1 MPSLFLPVEH
11 VQQHQDGECLAACAA
26 MVLNFTRISV
36 SYHRLLKVLDV
47 ESGFGTPAFKIRN
60 LSRLG
65 IKVDYRQGSIQELR
79 NHLQVGQPCIVFLR
93 TGDLPYWHRI
103 TEHAVVIVGVDD
115 EHVYLNDP
123 AVVLAPMQV
132 SLGDFDLAWLERDE
146 MYAVLTR

>member
-11 VQQHQDGECLAACAA
+11 VRQYQEGECLAACAA
-26 MVLNFTRISV
+26 MVLNFAGIGV
-36 SYHRLLKVLDV
+36 SYNRLLKMLDV
-47 ESGFGTPAFKIRN
+47 EPGLGTPSFKIRN

-65 IKVDYRQGSIQELR
+65 IKVDYRQGSLADLR
-79 NHLQVGQPCIVFLR
+79 NHLQIGQPCIVFLR

-103 TEHAVVIVGVDD
+103 TDHAVVIVGMDNG
-115 EHVYLNDP
+115 HIYLNDP
-123 AVVLAPMQV
+123 AVVLSPMQV